1 MEWQG
6 GNLKPAAAISQRADW
21 REAIA
26 DIRSQIGPPHG
37 DDPKVDLAFLFAS
50 SAFEDHFQQL
60 ADEVIQLTKATHLVG
75 CSGQGIIGPARE
87 IEGEPALSLLTLS
100 LPGASLQT
108 IHLEQDDVRAVT
120 GPDGWRRR
128 MAVAADDVNAW
139 LLFADPFSIDVETL
153 LQGISDAYPAVPVV
167 GGLASGNYGTRR
179 THVFADGAA
188 IDHGAVALCLSGAY
202 TIRTVVSQ
210 GCSPIGQTWTITS
223 ASKNIIQ
230 TIAGRPAY
238 DVLRDTIS
246 ELPKDMLQRVRHN
259 LFVGIAMDEYQDSF
273 GQGDFLVRNL
283 IGADPENGSL
293 AVGARL
299 QSGQTLQFQFRDPQA
314 ADEELTALLDRTRVD
329 LGDRKPIAAVLCA
342 CNGRG
347 SGLFGQPNHD
357 VQAIDD
363 RLGPLPTTG
372 FFCNGEIGPVG
383 KRNFL
388 HGYTASIALVV
399 PAEVGET

>member
-1 MEWQG
+1 M
-6 GNLKPAAAISQRADW
+6 KPAAAISERPDW

-26 DIRSQIGPPHG
+26 EIRSQIGPLQ
-37 DDPKVDLAFLFAS
+37 DDGPKIDLAFLFAS
-50 SAFEDHFQQL
+50 STFEDHFQQL
-60 ADEVIQLTKATHLVG
+60 ADQVKQMTKASHLVG

-87 IEGEPALSLLTLS
+87 IEGEPALSLLVLS
-100 LPGASLQT
+100 LPGASLRT
-108 IHLEQDDVRAVT
+108 IHLEQDDVKAAT
-120 GPDGWRRR
+120 DPDGWKRR
-128 MAVAADDVNAW
+128 MGVAAGEVNAW
-139 LLFADPFSIDVETL
+139 LLFADPFSIDVESL
-153 LQGISDAYPAVPVV
+153 LQGISEAYPTVPIV
-167 GGLASGNYGTRR
+167 GGLASGNVGERR
-179 THVFADGAA
+179 THLFADGAA
-188 IDHGAVALCLSGAY
+188 IDHGAVALSLSGAY

-210 GCSPIGQTWTITS
+210 GCSPVGQTWTITS
-223 ASKNIIQ
+223 ASKNIIK

-259 LFVGIAMDEYQDSF
+259 LFVGIAMDEYQDRF
-273 GQGDFLVRNL
+273 GRGDFLIRNL

-293 AVGARL
+293 AVGTRL
-299 QSGQTLQFQFRDPQA
+299 QPGQTLQFQFRDPQA
-314 ADEELTALLDRTRVD
+314 ADEELTALLDRTKVD
-329 LGDRKPIAAVLCA
+329 LGDRKPMAAVLCA

-399 PAEVGET
+399 PAEGREI

>member
-1 MEWQG
+1 
-6 GNLKPAAAISQRADW
+6 
-21 REAIA
+21 
-26 DIRSQIGPPHG
+26 
-37 DDPKVDLAFLFAS
+37 
-50 SAFEDHFQQL
+50 
-60 ADEVIQLTKATHLVG
+60 
-75 CSGQGIIGPARE
+75 
-87 IEGEPALSLLTLS
+87 
-100 LPGASLQT
+100 
-108 IHLEQDDVRAVT
+108 
-120 GPDGWRRR
+120 
-128 MAVAADDVNAW
+128 MAVAAEEVNAW

-153 LQGISDAYPAVPVV
+153 LQGISDAYPAIPVV
-167 GGLASGNYGTRR
+167 GGLASGDYGARR

-188 IDHGAVALCLSGAY
+188 LDHGAVALCLSGAY

-223 ASKNIIQ
+223 ANENIIQ

-246 ELPKDMLQRVRHN
+246 QLPKDMLQRVRHN

-399 PAEVGET
+399 SCRDGRDLAYSHSMVPGGLDVTS